1 MRFLVLILA
10 CAGFNAAHAEVYLT
24 EGTNISV
31 DVSADGRAAID
42 LLGGLWILPAAGG
55 AAEALQDGLRPA
67 QRPRWSPDAA
77 ALVYQASTSA
87 HDQIWLH
94 HLSNKHSERLGR
106 GRYFDQHPDWH
117 PDGERIV
124 FSSARSGNGF
134 DLWEIDLE
142 TRIAWRLSNLSGDET
157 EPAWSG
163 DGRSLIYVHEMNG
176 QWSLMLRRFGQ
187 ADEIVAHSDT
197 RIAAPSWRPDGSLVT
212 YMQTTDS
219 GWSIRMAILSDPV
232 LDRPLVAG
240 EDFFIAPVAWLDRQQ
255 LLYTANGHIRKRRFN
270 EWSSI
275 NVPFQA
281 AVGQTSAFK
290 NAEVSVREL
299 PALEEPAGI
308 TVIRA
313 GRLYDGVRGSYRN
326 NRDIVIEGGHI
337 AAIEDRGERPGA
349 IVIDLGDITV
359 LPGYV
364 DAYAMLPDDVDES
377 LGPLLLSLGVT
388 TLVAEH
394 RNAAALNSTWS
405 GKNIPGP
412 RVLAA
417 SEIQNMNP
425 ESEAPWLVTVTGDM
439 SAGVA
444 QRDSVR
450 HWQSQGVAV
459 LADNWQVGLGS
470 GASLL
475 IGAGTMPASPGG
487 KSYQDVQLASG
498 TGIITFVSGLADNST
513 PDLDRIRNSRQA
525 LLLPNPVAP
534 TRRFTAAPDLSAAA
548 STMVLGSKP
557 NGLQPGVALHAEFR
571 ALVAAGLSEEQ
582 ALKAAGVNAAR
593 ALGFGLKLGRIATGA
608 AADLVLIDGDPLNN
622 IGDTLKIVGVVRN
635 GRFFSVSGLIER
647 SANARQAKTVE

>member
-1 MRFLVLILA
+1 MRVPVLILA
-10 CAGFNAAHAEVYLT
+10 LAAFNCAAAEVYLT

-31 DVSADGRAAID
+31 DVAADGRAAID
-42 LLGGLWILPAAGG
+42 LLGGIWILPADGG
-55 AAEALQDGLRPA
+55 EAEALQEGLRPA
-67 QRPRWSPDAA
+67 RRPRWSPDAE
-77 ALVYQASTSA
+77 ALVYQASTAA
-87 HDQIWLH
+87 HDQVWLYR
-94 HLSNKHSERLGR
+94 LSDKRSERLGS

-117 PDGERIV
+117 PGGERIV

-134 DLWEIDLE
+134 DLWEIDL
-142 TRIAWRLSNLSGDET
+142 TTQIAWRLSSLPGDET
-157 EPAWSG
+157 EPAWSD
-163 DGRSLIYVHEMNG
+163 DGRSLIYIHEFDG

-187 ADEIVAHSDT
+187 ADERVARSDT
-197 RIAAPSWRPDGSLVT
+197 RLAAPAWRPDGSLVT
-212 YMQTTDS
+212 YMQNADD
-219 GWSIRMAILSDPV
+219 GWSIRMAILSNPV

-240 EDFFIAPVAWLDRQQ
+240 EDFFVAPVTWLDRQQ

-270 EWSSI
+270 DWSSI
-275 NVPFQA
+275 NMPFRA
-281 AVGQTSAFK
+281 AVGKTSTFS
-290 NAEVSVREL
+290 NAEVADREL

-313 GRLYDGVRGSYRN
+313 GRLYDGVGGTYRKDC
-326 NRDIVIEGGHI
+326 DIVIAGGRI
-337 AAIEDRGERPGA
+337 AAVEDRAERAGA

-364 DAYAMLPDDVDES
+364 DAYAALPDDVSES

-405 GKNIPGP
+405 GKDIPGP

-417 SEIQNMNP
+417 SALQNVD
-425 ESEAPWLVTVTGDM
+425 SDAEAPWLVTVSGDM
-439 SAGVA
+439 SAGA
-444 QRDSVR
+444 QQRDSVR
-450 HWQSQGVAV
+450 HWQSRGVAV
-459 LADNWQVGLGS
+459 LADSWQVGLGS

-498 TGIITFVSGLADNST
+498 AGVITFVSGLADNAT
-513 PDLDRIRNSRQA
+513 PDLDSIRNSRQA
-525 LLLPNPVAP
+525 LLLPNPVTP
-534 TRRFTAAPDLSAAA
+534 TRRFSEPPDLSAAA
-548 STMVLGSKP
+548 STVVLGSKP

-593 ALGFGLKLGRIATGA
+593 ALGLDLQLGRIATGA
-608 AADLVLIDGDPLNN
+608 AADLVLVDGDPLNN

-635 GRFFSVSGLIER
+635 GRFFSVSGLIDR
-647 SANARQAKTVE
+647 SANANQAKTVE